1 MKASDSCKIQVY
13 NIQSTNFDR
22 FGLRRSIKKT
32 IKVGKIGRQLSDDRG
47 QSTDD
52 RGQILEVGSGT
63 RRRPIG
69 RDYAAA
75 KDAEVGK
82 IGR

>member
-1 MKASDSCKIQVY
+1 MTEV
-13 NIQSTNFDR
+13 
-22 FGLRRSIKKT
+22 
-32 IKVGKIGRQLSDDRG
+32 RG
-47 QSTDD
+47 QKSED
-52 RGQILEVGSGT
+52 RRQITEFGSRT

-82 IGR
+82 IGRSIRLRILDSGLQNEAGFNDEC

>member
-1 MKASDSCKIQVY
+1 MGNWECGMRNAEL
-13 NIQSTNFDR
+13 FE
-22 FGLRRSIKKT
+22 FGSR
-32 IKVGKIGRQLSDDRG
+32 
-47 QSTDD
+47 
-52 RGQILEVGSGT
+52 T

-82 IGR
+82 KELKTIFYVCLKSLNLQSIKPA

>member
-1 MKASDSCKIQVY
+1 MAHSVRK
-13 NIQSTNFDR
+13 
-22 FGLRRSIKKT
+22 
-32 IKVGKIGRQLSDDRG
+32 DDRRQRKDEFG
-47 QSTDD
+47 M
-52 RGQILEVGSGT
+52 RT

-82 IGR
+82 STQRAKSIAHCVMKEGRGVRADLGPIY